1 MVGYRALLSTLCF
14 FVLFWVLISGCIS
27 GPATANKQS
36 ISDGTSLYR
45 EGKYNEAIQSFDKY
59 LQSDSTS
66 SDAAF
71 AWWLRSLSCDGLG
84 REEEALTSIDHAIS
98 ISPRDPNFWGTKE
111 QILYKL
117 SRFTEA
123 DEAAEKV
130 MILTANYPATPVPT
144 TTRPTATTQV
154 TMTPKIVSPAPTP
167 ALLTA
172 KDQAFLDMLSRHRDT
187 LYSLSL
193 KQVNITWFEY
203 EAFGQEFISTVD
215 GLNEEML
222 KNIPDDPT
230 LRQAWNLYGEALQYF
245 ASAGQ
250 AEEQAG
256 AGFSAGDYSLA
267 SERLH
272 EAIDDLGKGNT
283 NLNAIDNL
291 LKTQSNEPLT
301 ATTETILTTVIISP
315 TPLHTTPLPTTLT
328 AKDQAFLDM
337 LSRHREILYSLSLKQ
352 ANLTWFEYEA
362 FGQEFGK
369 TVEDLKGESIMNK
382 PDNLTFCQASAL
394 YDESLQSFAVAGQEE
409 EMAGRSFSTGDY
421 STASAQLQG
430 AVNNLDKGNRN
441 LARID
446 ELLRNLTN

>member
-144 TTRPTATTQV
+144 TTRQTATTQV

-250 AEEQAG
+250 AEKQAG
-256 AGFSAGDYSLA
+256 KSFAAGEYSQA
-267 SERLH
+267 SEQLQM
-272 EAIDDLGKGNT
+272 AIDDLGKGNT
-283 NLNAIDNL
+283 NLNRIDDL
-291 LKTQSNEPLT
+291 LKIPGYATIP
-301 ATTETILTTVIISP
+301 ATTTIRPPKVTSSPIPQSTPEPVTLTT
-315 TPLHTTPLPTTLT
+315 
-328 AKDQAFLDM
+328 KDQVFLDM
-337 LSRHREILYSLSLKQ
+337 LSRHRETLYLLSLRQ
-352 ANLTWFEYEA
+352 VNLTWFEYEA
-362 FGQEFGK
+362 FGKEFTA
-369 TVEDLKGESIMNK
+369 TVTELTEEATMNRPENPTLSQVWDLYNEAM
-382 PDNLTFCQASAL
+382 
-394 YDESLQSFAVAGQEE
+394 QSFASAGQLEE
-409 EMAGRSFSTGDY
+409 LAGKSFEEGEHSL
-421 STASAQLQG
+421 ASARLQE
-430 AVNNLDKGNRN
+430 A
-441 LARID
+441 ID
-446 ELLRNLTN
+446 ELEKGNSILNRIDDLLKTI